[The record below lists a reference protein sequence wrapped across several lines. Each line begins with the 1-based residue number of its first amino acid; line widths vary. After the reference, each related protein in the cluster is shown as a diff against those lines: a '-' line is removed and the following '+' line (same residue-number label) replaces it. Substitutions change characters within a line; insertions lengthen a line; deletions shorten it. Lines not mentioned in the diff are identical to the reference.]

1 MTFSL
6 PYLRTTAGAFLFAF
20 IMVACGTGN
29 KSGDTN
35 VERGVDKSHDP
46 TEVNPTSSGPST
58 TGNTQDTTRRLTGEE
73 IYDRAGKAKDRNNDG
88 IAD

>member
-6 PYLRTTAGAFLFAF
+6 PYLRTAAGAFLFAF
-20 IMVACGTGN
+20 TLVACGTGN
-29 KSGDTN
+29 NTGDTN

-46 TEVNPTSSGPST
+46 TEVNPTPTGAST
-58 TGNTQDTTRRLTGEE
+58 TGTTQDTSRRLTGKE
-73 IYDRAGKAKDRNNDG
+73 IYDRAGDAKDRNNDG